1 MGMSFHPSTN
11 AAQIFSDSK
20 ELVPAPL
27 KETFRAMITQVL
39 SVGTFHGSL
48 DYDGLFETSYGQD
61 NIQTATHQVTQVG
74 CELQDNLASL
84 TAPQLTPGNIVRQVL
99 DPVLSDVFQICPSWT
114 LGPPKTDLWLGR
126 LDAPNG
132 LSIMIEVTPAA
143 SAPSGP
149 AQAAKGAFVRVEAV
163 VMN

>member
-1 MGMSFHPSTN
+1 MGMPFSPSAN
-11 AAQIFSDSK
+11 ATQVIYSH
-20 ELVPAPL
+20 ENVVPAPL

-48 DYDGLFETSYGQD
+48 DYDGQFETSYGQD
-61 NIQTATHQVTQVG
+61 NIQTATHQTTQVA
-74 CELQDNLASL
+74 CALQDNLASL
-84 TAPQLTPGNIVRQVL
+84 TAPQLTPGNLVRQVL

-114 LGPPKTDLWLGR
+114 LGPPQTDLWLGR

-143 SAPSGP
+143 SAPSSA